1 MRALIL
7 AAGYGSRLRPSS
19 DCKPLTPV
27 AGTPLLGHIIGR
39 AVAAGADS
47 FTLVTGHQAER
58 IERFAASLAGRL
70 GIPIDCVRIADW
82 SLPNGHSALAGA
94 ETIAGDYLL
103 MMADHL
109 FDPVIAARLIAA
121 DRGEAGLVLAV
132 DRDLAGSLLDL
143 EDVTKVETGDVGRIV
158 RIGKTLARYDAV
170 DTGLFRAGPAL
181 AEALRAA
188 IRAGAAGS
196 LSDGV
201 QWLADRGRAVT
212 LDVTGARWIDVDD
225 PRMLALAEG
234 LVADQ
239 G

>member
-1 MRALIL
+1 MRGLIL
-7 AAGYGSRLRPSS
+7 AAGQGSRLRPAS
-19 DCKPLTPV
+19 DCKPLTPI
-27 AGTPLLGHIIGR
+27 AGTPLLEHIIRR
-39 AVAAGADS
+39 AAAAGADS
-47 FTLVTGHQAER
+47 FTLVTGHQAAR
-58 IERFAASLAGRL
+58 IERFAASLAARL

-82 SLPNGHSALAGA
+82 SRPNGHSALAGA
-94 ETIAGDYLL
+94 ATIAGDYLL

-121 DRGEAGLVLAV
+121 ERGAHGLILAV
-132 DRDLAGSLLDL
+132 DRDLAGPLLDL
-143 EDVTKVETGDVGRIV
+143 DDVTRVQTGDHGCIV
-158 RIGKTLARYDAV
+158 RIGKTLEHYDAV

-181 AEALRAA
+181 ADAIRAA
-188 IRAGAAGS
+188 IDAGAAGS

-201 QWLADRGRAVT
+201 QWLADRGQAAT

-225 PRMLALAEG
+225 PRMLALAET